1 MKAEKK
7 YKSRGQFDKKRE
19 ENSLNLQY
27 PNKLNTN
34 EKYNKNELTWNKYQQ
49 NKVIIKLKTTKNIA
63 CLTTKNQNQ
72 TL

>member
-7 YKSRGQFDKKRE
+7 YKSRGQFDKKRA

-34 EKYNKNELTWNKYQQ
+34 EKYNRNELTWNKYH
-49 NKVIIKLKTTKNIA
+49 KTK
-63 CLTTKNQNQ
+63 
-72 TL
+72 